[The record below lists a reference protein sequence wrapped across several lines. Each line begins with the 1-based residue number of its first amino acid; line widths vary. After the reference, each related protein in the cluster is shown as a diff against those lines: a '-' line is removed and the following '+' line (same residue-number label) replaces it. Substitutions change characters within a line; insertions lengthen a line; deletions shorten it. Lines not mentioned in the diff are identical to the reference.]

1 LVKRWAFGD
10 KGFRLKDI
18 GDETIRKWAEK
29 IDKEDQSKISK
40 QNLMKFER
48 IFLGVG
54 AEVLSFMSSVLT
66 VNPDKAKREMVA
78 RLEKTIKDVEA
89 KGDEKQIAKLR
100 LELQRLNDIGG
111 FEKLVPNEGIVFQ
124 YPSGPN
130 GYTMKLTGSFA
141 VSNQILGIFFDNK

>member
-1 LVKRWAFGD
+1 M
-10 KGFRLKDI
+10 
-18 GDETIRKWAEK
+18 RKWAEK

-40 QNLMKFER
+40 ENLMKFER

-54 AEVLSFMSSVLT
+54 ADVLSFMSSVLT
-66 VNPDKAKREMVA
+66 VNPDKAKRAMVA

-100 LELQRLNDIGG
+100 LELQRIADLGG

-130 GYTMKLTGSFA
+130 GYTMKLTGFFA
-141 VSNQILGIFFDNK
+141 PANQLLGIFFDNR